1 MTAIYSWPFY
11 PITNHALYGYDQ
23 VANKSFKSEKI
34 PNGVR
39 RRVED
44 GIHALFVPTGVEVDL
59 GDFAGS
65 CISTFR
71 SGTDKKI
78 KVLDSVVKYG
88 DRDEHGWSFEISS
101 SFVGEVVVMVSGGNS
116 EQYFEKLAG
125 TNPWIQMVF
134 IFDPDSSRSSLILY
148 QNGYY
153 VIHPCRVL

>member
-1 MTAIYSWPFY
+1 MTLVTLLVRASVLQ
-11 PITNHALYGYDQ
+11 ITVKL
-23 VANKSFKSEKI
+23 SF
-34 PNGVR
+34 
-39 RRVED
+39 
-44 GIHALFVPTGVEVDL
+44 L
-59 GDFAGS
+59 
-65 CISTFR
+65 FR
-71 SGTDKKI
+71 SGTEKRL

-134 IFDPDSSRSSLILY
+134 IFDPDSSRSSVILY

-153 VIHPCRVL
+153 GNPPM

>member
-1 MTAIYSWPFY
+1 M
-11 PITNHALYGYDQ
+11 
-23 VANKSFKSEKI
+23 
-34 PNGVR
+34 
-39 RRVED
+39 ED

-71 SGTDKKI
+71 SGTDKTI
-78 KVLDSVVKYG
+78 KVLDSVVKYSL
-88 DRDEHGWSFEISS
+88 RDEHGWSFEISS